1 MTDSLKQQT
10 LDSFC
15 DLLGQFADACIA
27 VWPEDA
33 GLREMKLG
41 FDIAIT
47 NAFSES
53 LRQTAKEQFITE
65 YHDGMKPFYARC
77 NQRDPTVF
85 TEGSQIDFMQH
96 INMREKWLDETI
108 DDTTRDCVWQYIL
121 QLNHFSQLY
130 CTLLNRIPEQALT
143 RIQSTAMDIAE
154 QARSADGS
162 IDMSSINLMQIGES
176 VLDSMPEEELQAFTN
191 QLLSDPASLTSLCS
205 NVLNDQNLG
214 GSANAVQAA
223 LQMIGGGQSQ

>member
-1 MTDSLKQQT
+1 
-10 LDSFC
+10 
-15 DLLGQFADACIA
+15 
-27 VWPEDA
+27 
-33 GLREMKLG
+33 
-41 FDIAIT
+41 
-47 NAFSES
+47 
-53 LRQTAKEQFITE
+53 
-65 YHDGMKPFYARC
+65 
-77 NQRDPTVF
+77 
-85 TEGSQIDFMQH
+85 
-96 INMREKWLDETI
+96 
-108 DDTTRDCVWQYIL
+108 
-121 QLNHFSQLY
+121 
-130 CTLLNRIPEQALT
+130 
-143 RIQSTAMDIAE
+143 IQSTAMDIAE